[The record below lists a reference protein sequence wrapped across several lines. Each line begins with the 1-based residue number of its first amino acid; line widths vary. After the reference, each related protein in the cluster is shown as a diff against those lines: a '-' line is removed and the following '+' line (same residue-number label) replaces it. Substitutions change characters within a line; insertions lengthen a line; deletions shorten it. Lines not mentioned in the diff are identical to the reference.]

1 MSQGLPRHLR
11 ILRDRINSAK
21 NAIDALERFE
31 FASEWGATYSEE
43 KRENAMKNV
52 ERAILQAADA
62 IGVHPSEA
70 MAYRDQIVRL
80 QAENQRLT
88 AANVAL
94 AQGRGA

>member
-1 MSQGLPRHLR
+1 MSQGLPRHMR

-62 IGVHPSEA
+62 IGVYPSEA
-70 MAYRDQIVRL
+70 MAYRDQIMRL
-80 QAENQRLT
+80 QEENRRLT
-88 AANVAL
+88 ETNIRMMEEHT
-94 AQGRGA
+94 Q